1 MCDTHHYSRSGS
13 YLLRSQSQPSTGYR
27 HSDSVSLSEK
37 YGERRSGYEEQSDRL
52 ESFSLES
59 VHCRGGEQKR
69 IGEGLK
75 KFTSAHLH
83 LFASNSRYETEDQ
96 SEYRT
101 DEEEANGLPQ
111 TDLDERE
118 TEIGCKPIWT
128 FQSGGNV
135 FKSGESD
142 QSETE
147 VGESDTYDE
156 EEVVDFKARRRGAFS
171 DEQVI

>member
-1 MCDTHHYSRSGS
+1 MRFTLSHRHTSSHIITIITIITHHYSRTRLC
-13 YLLRSQSQPSTGYR
+13 LLRSQSQPSTGYR

-52 ESFSLES
+52 ESFSSNQCTAE
-59 VHCRGGEQKR
+59 GTAKKNWD
-69 IGEGLK
+69 GLK
-75 KFTSAHLH
+75 KFTRAHLH

-118 TEIGCKPIWT
+118 TEIGCKPI
-128 FQSGGNV
+128 
-135 FKSGESD
+135 
-142 QSETE
+142 
-147 VGESDTYDE
+147 
-156 EEVVDFKARRRGAFS
+156 
-171 DEQVI
+171 